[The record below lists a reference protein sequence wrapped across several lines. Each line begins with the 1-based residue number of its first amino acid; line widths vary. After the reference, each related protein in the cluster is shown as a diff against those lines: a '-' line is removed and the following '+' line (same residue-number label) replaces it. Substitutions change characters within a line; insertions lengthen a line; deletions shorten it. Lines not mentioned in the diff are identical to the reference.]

1 MGAQSLK
8 KILEVLYM
16 RDLCFTP
23 ERNGKGANRWV
34 EKFGREEGMARTGV
48 LCETKS
54 W

>member
-23 ERNGKGANRWV
+23 ERNRKGANRWV